1 MAWAARRVPT
11 ALAAA
16 VLLVST
22 VACGGDGGEDEGNPD
37 AAALEAADTGQPFA
51 EPPRAESTGG
61 RLRFELVSDDRGIAV
76 AGTDVDGRSY
86 ADALL
91 GPTLVVRPGDTIDLT
106 LDNRLDEHTNIHFHG
121 LHVSPVDNG
130 DNIFLSVEPGERFAY
145 SLAIPEDHPPGT
157 FWYHSH
163 AHGISEEQVFGG
175 LSGVIVVE
183 GLADLLPAD
192 LREVDRVVLALK
204 DAQVTGDRI
213 EADGID
219 SNAPTLRTVNGLSV
233 PVQDIAPGEVQLW
246 HVANIGADIWYD
258 VELAG
263 TTLTVVGED
272 GNPKWRVEDAEHLVM
287 PPGKRY
293 ELLVTGRSEGDTTFR
308 TRRYEQGDDT
318 YPATDL
324 VTLRQP
330 RSTGTTLAPPAMP
343 ASLIPEARIP
353 EDEVVERRTFTF
365 SEDESNH
372 FFVND
377 KEFDADRVD
386 VRPRLG
392 TAEEWTLRNSSDE
405 QHPFH
410 IHVND
415 FQVVSVGGR
424 PYDASGVQDTVPLLP
439 DQDVVI
445 RTRFTDFPGR
455 FVFHCHI
462 LNHEDNGMMA
472 VVEVVE

>member
-1 MAWAARRVPT
+1 MAGAVRRVAT
-11 ALAAA
+11 VLAA
-16 VLLVST
+16 VLLVTT
-22 VACGGDGGEDEGNPD
+22 VACGGDGDEDEGNPD
-37 AAALEAADTGQPFA
+37 AAALRATETGQPFA
-51 EPPRAESTGG
+51 EPPRTESTGG
-61 RLRFELVSDDRGIAV
+61 RLQIDLVSDDRGITV
-76 AGTDVDGRSY
+76 AGTEVEGRAY
-86 ADALL
+86 AGALL
-91 GPTLVVRPGDTIDLT
+91 GPTLVVRPGDSVDLT
-106 LDNRLDEHTNIHFHG
+106 LDNRLDERTNIHFHG
-121 LHVSPVDNG
+121 LHVSPADNG

-145 SLAIPEDHPPGT
+145 SLAIPDDHPPGT

-163 AHGISEEQVFGG
+163 AHGSSEEQVFGG
-175 LSGVIVVE
+175 LSGVIIVE
-183 GLADLLPAD
+183 GLADLLPPD
-192 LREVDRVVLALK
+192 LRGVDQVVVALK

-213 EADGID
+213 VATDID
-219 SNAPTLRTVNGLSV
+219 SNAPTLRTVNGLSQ
-233 PVQDIAPGEVQLW
+233 PVQEIAPGAIQLW

-263 TTLTVVGED
+263 STMTVIGED
-272 GNPKWRVEDAEHLVM
+272 GNPKWRVEEAEHLVL

-293 ELLVTGRSEGDTTFR
+293 ELLVSAPPEGDSTFR

-324 VTLRQP
+324 LTL
-330 RSTGTTLAPPAMP
+330 RSTGSTGPTVVRQVMP
-343 ASLIPEARIP
+343 TSLIPEATIP

-365 SEDESNH
+365 SEDESNR
-372 FFVND
+372 FFING
-377 KEFDADRVD
+377 KEFDAERVD

-415 FQVVSVGGR
+415 FQVVSIDGR

-445 RTRFTDFPGR
+445 RIRFTDFPGK

>member
-1 MAWAARRVPT
+1 MGGAARRVPT
-11 ALAAA
+11 VLAA
-16 VLLVST
+16 VLLLGVL
-22 VACGGDGGEDEGNPD
+22 AGCGDDGGEDEGNPD
-37 AAALEAADTGQPFA
+37 AAALRATATGEDFA
-51 EPPRAESTGG
+51 EPPRTEAVDG
-61 RLRFELVSDDRGIAV
+61 RLQFDLTADDRGITV
-76 AGTDVDGRSY
+76 AGTDVDGRAY
-86 ADALL
+86 AGALL

-106 LDNRLDEHTNIHFHG
+106 LDNRLDAPTNIHFHG

-130 DNIFLSVEPGERFAY
+130 DNIFLSVEPGERFGY
-145 SLAIPEDHPPGT
+145 SLAISDDHPPGT

-175 LSGVIVVE
+175 LSGVIVIE

-192 LREVDRVVLALK
+192 LRDVDRVVLALK
-204 DAQVTGDRI
+204 DAQVTGDQI
-213 EADGID
+213 EATEID
-219 SNAPTLRTVNGLSV
+219 SNAPTLRTVNGLSE
-233 PVQDIAPGEVQLW
+233 PVLEIAPGEVQLW
-246 HVANIGADIWYD
+246 HLANIGADIWYD

-272 GNPKWRVEDAEHLVM
+272 GNPKWRVEDAEHLVL

-293 ELLVTGRSEGDTTFR
+293 EVLVTGPESGDAAFRS
-308 TRRYEQGDDT
+308 RRYEQGDDT

-324 VTLRQP
+324 LTL
-330 RSTGTTLAPPAMP
+330 RSTGASGTSVVAPTLPT
-343 ASLIPEARIP
+343 SLIPEATIP

-392 TAEEWTLRNSSDE
+392 TAEEWTLRNTSDE

-415 FQVVSVGGR
+415 FQVVSIGGR

-445 RTRFTDFPGR
+445 RTRFTDFPGK